1 MNWGLFGMGKV
12 HKRKTL
18 CVRYFTRFI
27 EGSFYNEPVNTCIN
41 YALANSL
48 NLSGVHWVLPVV

>member
-18 CVRYFTRFI
+18 CVRYFNRFI

-41 YALANSL
+41 YALAHSL
-48 NLSGVHWVLPVV
+48 NLSGVH